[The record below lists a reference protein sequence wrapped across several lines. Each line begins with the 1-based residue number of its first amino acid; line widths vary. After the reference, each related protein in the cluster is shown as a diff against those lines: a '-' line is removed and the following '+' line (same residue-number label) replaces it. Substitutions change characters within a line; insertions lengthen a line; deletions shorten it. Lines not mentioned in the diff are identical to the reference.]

1 MTFEKVGFEI
11 VKNLIPV
18 NGYYEIIKSMED
30 KGNINDPQS
39 PGSPSLYKISQLDLL
54 HELVRL
60 KVEAITGLELFKT
73 YHYLRIYKKG
83 AILKPHTDRPAC
95 EISVTL
101 NLGGDD
107 WDIGCFDYA
116 DTPHTITLK
125 KGDAM
130 IYHGCDLVHW
140 RPGEFEGKELI
151 QVFLHYVNANGL
163 NAWCKDDINR

>member
-1 MTFEKVGFEI
+1 MTFDKVGFVVVENF
-11 VKNLIPV
+11 VPV
-18 NGYYEIIKSMED
+18 DGYYEIIKSMENN
-30 KGNINDPQS
+30 GNVNDEQS
-39 PGSPSLYKISQLDLL
+39 PGSPSFYRVPELDQL

-60 KVEAITGLELFKT
+60 KVEEITGLQLFKT

-107 WDIGCFDYA
+107 WEIGCFDYN
-116 DTPHTITLK
+116 DIPHTYTLK
-125 KGDAM
+125 KGDAL
-130 IYHGCDLVHW
+130 IYHGCDLLHW
-140 RPGEFEGKELI
+140 RPGEFQGNELI

>member
-1 MTFEKVGFEI
+1 MTFDKVGFEI

-39 PGSPSLYKISQLDLL
+39 LGNPSFYGVKELDLL

-107 WDIGCFDYA
+107 WEIGCFDYT
-116 DTPHTITLK
+116 DIPHTFTLK

-130 IYHGCDLVHW
+130 IYHGCDLIHW
-140 RPGEFEGKELI
+140 RPSEFQGEELI
-151 QVFLHYVNANGL
+151 QVFLHYVNANGP
-163 NAWCKDDINR
+163 NACCKDDL